1 MAKSEKNTALAVLTG
16 SKDSLELKK
25 LMYNLATNAE
35 TRLSAMVNK
44 PIQIKGITFA
54 AGEITNVD
62 TGEVETRERALVIDA
77 DGNTYHS
84 VSSGLVNSLHVFAQ
98 AFGQE
103 QNGFYIINDDIVATV
118 EEKDTKR
125 GHTYILKLIEK

>member
-1 MAKSEKNTALAVLTG
+1 MAKTEKNTALAVLTG

-25 LMYNLATNAE
+25 LMYNLATSAE

-44 PIQIKGITFA
+44 SIQIKGITFA
-54 AGEITNVD
+54 MSEISNNE
-62 TGEVETRERALVIDA
+62 TGEFETRERALVIDS

-103 QNGFYIINDDIVATV
+103 QNGFYIINDDIIATV

-125 GHTYILKLIEK
+125 GHTYILKLLEN

>member
-1 MAKSEKNTALAVLTG
+1 MSKSEKNSALAVLTG
-16 SKDSLELKK
+16 NKDSLELKK
-25 LMYNLATNAE
+25 LMYNLATSAD

-44 PIQIKGITFA
+44 PIQIKGVTFTQA
-54 AGEITNVD
+54 EITNSE
-62 TGEVETRERALVIDA
+62 TGEIETRERGLVIDA

-84 VSSGLVNSLHVFAQ
+84 VSSGLVNSLHVFAN

-103 QNGFYIINDDIVATV
+103 QNGFYIINDDIIATV

-125 GHTYILKLIEK
+125 GHTYILKLIEN